1 MRLSFLTQP
10 KKINELYLPICTY
23 ALMLPFSGMDYQIH
37 DVKNCPL
44 KSCLNQNKLH
54 EMPNQIDFSIRY
66 YGRSFALHQR
76 TGPDWTG
83 LDWTGE
89 TNL

>member
-1 MRLSFLTQP
+1 
-10 KKINELYLPICTY
+10 
-23 ALMLPFSGMDYQIH
+23 MLPFSGMDYQIH

-54 EMPNQIDFSIRY
+54 EMPNQIDSSMYSLLRLFFSSASEDY
-66 YGRSFALHQR
+66 
-76 TGPDWTG
+76 WTG

-89 TNL
+89 RNNLW